1 MYRNQDIMESS
12 FLWEGPILIYLRI
25 LILWDRR
32 YQFYV
37 RRLILKEDINPIG
50 WFKSYAWEDINLVG
64 GYQLYVRI
72 SILLGGYQF
81 YVRVSILLE
90 DIDLMGGYQS
100 FVRTLI
106 LKFIWH
112 WSILDRI
119 LEKLSV
125 INNRKILHWFKLVP
139 IIPNI
144 LVLQVGSNN
153 SRHSGSSSWFQ

>member
-1 MYRNQDIMESS
+1 M
-12 FLWEGPILIYLRI
+12 
-25 LILWDRR
+25 
-32 YQFYV
+32 
-37 RRLILKEDINPIG
+37 INPEGG

-100 FVRTLI
+100 FVRMLI

-112 WSILDRI
+112 WSILVRI
-119 LEKLSV
+119 LEKLSF

-153 SRHSGSSSWFQ
+153 SKHSGSSSWFQ